1 MENVEVKKPEAT
13 EVKKEE
19 AKKAPVKKQKKDAN
33 KVKFMEHCNKRR
45 AAAKLPAA
53 YSEEEIKAYK

>member
-1 MENVEVKKPEAT
+1 MKDV

-19 AKKAPVKKQKKDAN
+19 KKAEAPKVAVKKAKKDEA
-33 KVKFMEHCNKRR
+33 KVKFMEDRNAKRKQ
-45 AAAKLPAA
+45 ANLKPA